1 MLFFLERI
9 MTFFFPSFI
18 IMAQILSF
26 PLLYGY
32 KQRGLRRL
40 FPGAHLTG
48 AAAVTKWASMKHRA
62 RD

>member
-1 MLFFLERI
+1 
-9 MTFFFPSFI
+9 
-18 IMAQILSF
+18 MAQILSF